1 MGKFEQVVSVC
12 VVVVV
17 SPKPGLSLWLF
28 KYSTGAT
35 ELCVTHVKEG
45 RGKQSWSQAFNTT
58 ACNMSKIKWESSMS
72 VLIHICIHT
81 QQDGGGKK
89 KKIAL
94 FEWHAIC
101 FIRLP
106 RRKQYHT
113 VLDVTGVYGTW
124 TAGLRLHIWRKK
136 VSSYPLPKLETKA
149 YNTTPSDFMKTKWP

>member
-72 VLIHICIHT
+72 VLIHICIRHT
-81 QQDGGGKK
+81 QQDGGGGKNSTLSDMPYASSVCQEGNNT
-89 KKIAL
+89 IL
-94 FEWHAIC
+94 FSMLQVCMEHELLVFVGIFDGRKC
-101 FIRLP
+101 HPIRC
-106 RRKQYHT
+106 
-113 VLDVTGVYGTW
+113 
-124 TAGLRLHIWRKK
+124 
-136 VSSYPLPKLETKA
+136 
-149 YNTTPSDFMKTKWP
+149 PS

>member
-72 VLIHICIHT
+72 VLIHICIRHT
-81 QQDGGGKK
+81 QQDGGGGKNSTLWVTCHMLHPFAKK
-89 KKIAL
+89 ETIPYCSRCYRCVWNMNCWSSSAYLTEESVILSVAQVRDKSVQHNT
-94 FEWHAIC
+94 F
-101 FIRLP
+101 RL
-106 RRKQYHT
+106 YE
-113 VLDVTGVYGTW
+113 D
-124 TAGLRLHIWRKK
+124 
-136 VSSYPLPKLETKA
+136 
-149 YNTTPSDFMKTKWP
+149 